1 MKKESLSYLPTYVTF
16 YSIICIF
23 KRFFVC
29 VPAKWKVHVPMTTGT
44 VFITVSVFLL
54 LLALLQVE
62 SWLSLLRE
70 LPIVSLDTR
79 QQGTCRKYFAIK

>member
-1 MKKESLSYLPTYVTF
+1 M
-16 YSIICIF
+16 
-23 KRFFVC
+23 C
-29 VPAKWKVHVPMTTGT
+29 VPAKRKVLVPMTTGT
-44 VFITVSVFLL
+44 VFITVSVFQL

-79 QQGTCRKYFAIK
+79 QQGTCLKYLAIK

>member
-1 MKKESLSYLPTYVTF
+1 
-16 YSIICIF
+16 
-23 KRFFVC
+23 
-29 VPAKWKVHVPMTTGT
+29 MTTGT

-70 LPIVSLDTR
+70 LPIVSLDKR
-79 QQGTCRKYFAIK
+79 QQGTCRKYLAIKQLY